1 MSERINWIDALPE
14 YVRQELLHDLSIT
27 NEKLNLIPLEI
38 NETIYWI
45 PPEVNM
51 LIEVLKEDIIQTAV
65 EKKLEEI
72 IIKE

>member
-38 NETIYWI
+38 NEIIYWI

-72 IIKE
+72 IIKD

>member
-72 IIKE
+72 IIKD